1 MKKYILLVVS
11 AVALAF
17 TSCSDMEEID
27 IKYQVDLVVNPS
39 SVLEPFHGFRIGG
52 QNYGLDMYDKSD
64 GKASLRISTYIYDNS
79 GNRVDVY
86 ENLVDDYNSKVTI
99 PISVRDNEE
108 YTIVS
113 ISSSILGTLQSPTAQ
128 SFTISGS
135 EKLSTLSILQQSI
148 NGIYSGN
155 SFGTNWSILGASV
168 RTITSE
174 NKGVVDINLS
184 PITSMVKISYNNV
197 HAWDEYAV
205 DTYAVQYKNNS
216 TATYSGNQF
225 TFSTALSNGQVSYSD
240 LDVTENSGNSIAEI
254 INILP
259 CENMEYNGL
268 LFIGENRL
276 DFVEANENGA
286 GTVNIQSGLEYEC
299 KIDCAEWAIEFTQ
312 ENSTRSINAEPTML
326 MNSIIIKNSLDNN
339 TSLAKSKKK
348 LPQSGVSIIELLN
361 KKQ

>member
-1 MKKYILLVVS
+1 MKKYFLLVVS

-17 TSCSDMEEID
+17 TSCSDSEEIE
-27 IKYQVDLVVNPS
+27 IKYQVDLVVNPP

-64 GKASLRISTYIYDNS
+64 GKASLRISTYIYDNN
-79 GNRVDVY
+79 GNIVRDY
-86 ENLVDDYNSKVTI
+86 QNLVNDYNSKVTI
-99 PISVRDNEE
+99 PISVGDNEE

-135 EKLSTLSILQQSI
+135 DKLSTLSILQQQL

-168 RTITSE
+168 NTITSK
-174 NKGVVDINLS
+174 NKGVVDINLM

-205 DTYAVQYKNNS
+205 DTYVVQYKNNS

-225 TFSTALSNGQVSYSD
+225 TFSTALSNGQISYSD

-276 DFVEANENGA
+276 DFVEANVNGA

-312 ENSTRSINAEPTML
+312 ENSTRSIKDEPAML
-326 MNSIIIKNSLDNN
+326 KNSIMSKNNLSNH
-339 TSLAKSKKK
+339 TSLTKSENK
-348 LPQSGVSIIELLN
+348 LPQSGVSIMELLN
-361 KKQ
+361 IKQ